1 MRASSCCTVLAYVIL
16 YILAYVLADIGLH
29 MSHRLTQSLRLS
41 FAVTSLNA
49 LIQISKTEAADPD
62 ISPGKMAS
70 TKRIQHG
77 CSHHKKCQKKETK
90 IRCCFNKDNE
100 VWSNK

>member
-62 ISPGKMAS
+62 ISPGKNGLYKTHTAWLLPP
-70 TKRIQHG
+70 
-77 CSHHKKCQKKETK
+77 QKMSEE
-90 IRCCFNKDNE
+90 RN
-100 VWSNK
+100 